1 MAKQVISVAKEST
14 SQEILAGVKVV
25 QALLSKAVTDVENF
39 DWKTYYAA
47 RATGEIFTTKFYKYE
62 TSTSSKG
69 EKLDA
74 SAGMDDPVPT
84 TAGAEGTDPFAGY
97 NAFSAVDV
105 NFVCTDDGKRV
116 PTAIVGDNKFQRY
129 GKVDVGV
136 LVPQTFWNI
145 ENFDTYYLVHFSDT
159 RHEGYVS
166 TPWCLDDSGNEQGY
180 GVVTK
185 YYASSIDGILYSSS
199 GNPTGLYMSYNSGHT
214 EMQKK
219 GAGYNGSG
227 AARLAYLSL
236 MLWIKYAEKSSQKI
250 FQGCTGFNTQVKVAK
265 AEENPGKFF
274 EIETSKL
281 GALYVGG
288 YVSIGD
294 AGGNTNLDR
303 GNPYMHNIAKQ
314 VRITKIEEGE
324 SSGITKVYVDVTTD
338 MTITETTY
346 VSTMPCETGTTD
358 SLKGL
363 DGQLANDSK
372 HPYKLGGVEDG
383 MGAYFISLDT
393 VMEKTVDPDS
403 GGYVATWYARCGAA
417 WSSNTETIKS
427 TYKKI
432 GSYSQ
437 NDSTDIWV
445 GDLTVDLK
453 TGVYYPR
460 VKGTGDSVG
469 VGDRFF
475 FGGTSTGVRADLRV
489 GSLGNWSVAGLGCAG
504 AGGALS
510 VARWYCAVCV

>member
-62 TSTSSKG
+62 TSASSKG

-74 SAGMDDPVPT
+74 SAGMDDPVPS
-84 TAGAEGTDPFAGY
+84 TAETEGTDPFAGY

-116 PTAIVGDNKFQRY
+116 PTAIVGDNKFQRS

-180 GVVTK
+180 GVLTK

-199 GNPTGLYMSYNSGHT
+199 GNPTEGYISYISGHT

-236 MLWIKYAEKSSQKI
+236 MLWIKYAEKNSQKI
-250 FQGCTGFNTQVKVAK
+250 FKGCSELNTQVKVAK

-281 GALYVGG
+281 GTLYVGS

-303 GNPYMHNIAKQ
+303 GNSYMHNIAKQ

-324 SSGITKVYVDVTTD
+324 SSGITKVYVDVPTD
-338 MTITETTY
+338 ITITETTY

-363 DGQLANDSK
+363 DGQLANDAK
-372 HPYKLGGVEDG
+372 HSYKLGGVEEG
-383 MGAYFISLDT
+383 MGAYFTSLDT
-393 VMEKTVDPDS
+393 VMEKATDPDN
-403 GGYVATWYARCGAA
+403 GEYVITWYARCGAA
-417 WSSNTETIKS
+417 WSSNTETIKNA
-427 TYKKI
+427 YKKI

-437 NDSTDIWV
+437 NDSTDLWV
-445 GDLTVDLK
+445 GDLTVNLE

-460 VKGTGDSVG
+460 VKSTGDSVG
-469 VGDRFF
+469 VGDRFY
-475 FGGTSTGVRADLRV
+475 FGGSSAGMREDLRV
-489 GSLGNWSVAGLGCAG
+489 GYLGGGSDAGLGCAF
-504 AGGALS
+504 AWVALS
-510 VARWYCAVCV
+510 SAWWYFAVCV

>member
-62 TSTSSKG
+62 TSTSDKG

-74 SAGMDDPVPT
+74 SAGMDDPVPS
-84 TAGAEGTDPFAGY
+84 TADAEGTDPFAGY

-105 NFVCTDDGKRV
+105 NFVCTDNGKRV

-180 GVVTK
+180 GVLTK
-185 YYASSIDGILYSSS
+185 YYASYIDGILYSSS
-199 GNPTGLYMSYNSGHT
+199 GNPTVTHMSYISSHT
-214 EMQKK
+214 KMQKK

-236 MLWIKYAEKSSQKI
+236 MLWIKYAEKNSQKI
-250 FQGCTGFNTQVKVAK
+250 FKGCTGFGTQVKVAK

-274 EIETSKL
+274 EIEASKL
-281 GALYVGG
+281 GGLYVGA
-288 YVSIGD
+288 YVSLGD
-294 AGGNTNLDR
+294 VGENTNIDR
-303 GNPYMHNIAKQ
+303 SKGYMHNIAKS

-338 MTITETTY
+338 ITITETTY
-346 VSTMPCETGTTD
+346 VSTMPCGTGTTD

-363 DGQLANDSK
+363 DGQLANDAK
-372 HPYKLGGVEDG
+372 HSYKLGGVEDG
-383 MGAYFISLDT
+383 MGTYFISLDT

-403 GGYVATWYARCGAA
+403 GEYVVTWYARCGAA
-417 WSSNTETIKS
+417 WSSNAETIKS

-437 NDSTDIWV
+437 NGSTNLFV
-445 GDLTVDLK
+445 GDLTVDLE

-469 VGDRFF
+469 VGDSFF
-475 FGGTSTGVRADLRV
+475 FGGTATGAIAELRV
-489 GSLGNWSVAGLGCAG
+489 GSLGDWSGAGLGCA
-504 AGGALS
+504 AAWNALVNPVWS
-510 VARWYCAVCV
+510 GAVCV